1 MTRSLAFLVVL
12 ALVPALWLSVTLAGR
27 VDDTVELAAVSTS
40 TDRHGDIGAWLAGIH
55 DRTPPTFVPTT
66 TSTQPASRTKRA
78 VRQAH
83 GAVYPSDA
91 LLYDLA
97 MCETGGKMDPAT
109 NTGNGFYGAFQFT
122 PSTWQSIGG
131 PGMPHH
137 HSYETQRDFAR
148 ALILRSG
155 WSQFPVCSYR
165 IGAR

>member
-1 MTRSLAFLVVL
+1 MTRSLAFLIVL
-12 ALVPALWLSVTLAGR
+12 ALVPAIFLAVTLAGR

-40 TDRHGDIGAWLAGIH
+40 TDRLPSGFGAFIATLH

-66 TSTQPASRTKRA
+66 TTTAPRA
-78 VRQAH
+78 KRQAH
-83 GAVYPSDA
+83 GAVFPTDE
-91 LLYDLA
+91 LLHRLA
-97 MCETGGKMDPAT
+97 MCETGGTMDPAT

-155 WSQFPVCSYR
+155 WSQFPECSRR
-165 IGAR
+165 IGVR